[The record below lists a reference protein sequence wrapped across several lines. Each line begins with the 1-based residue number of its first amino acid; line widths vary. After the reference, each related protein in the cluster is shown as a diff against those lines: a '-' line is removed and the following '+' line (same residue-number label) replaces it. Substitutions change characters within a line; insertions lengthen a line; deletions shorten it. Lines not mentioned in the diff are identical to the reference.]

1 MGFEWNITTVSID
14 CGVRPALT
22 GARGFDQ
29 CPAPF
34 AGPAR
39 HPTLQI
45 ALTTPDKP
53 LLTPQLGSV
62 S

>member
-1 MGFEWNITTVSID
+1 MGHLPEYTTKR
-14 CGVRPALT
+14 GYLPGYPALT
-22 GARGFDQ
+22 GGCGFDQ

-39 HPTLQI
+39 PSALQI
-45 ALTTPDKP
+45 ARATPDKP
-53 LLTPQLGSV
+53 LLNLQLGSI